1 MQPNCYQ
8 IPTFG
13 MQLFYSCSY
22 FQRLFYQKQLMQP
35 NCQIPTF
42 GMQLFYQ
49 KQLMQLFPTT
59 FLSKTA
65 HAAQL
70 PNPHLRYAAFLSKT
84 AHSYAISND
93 FSIKNS
99 SCSYFQRLFYQK
111 QLMQPNC
118 QIPTFGMQLFYQKQL
133 MQPNYHAAISN
144 DFSIKNSS
152 CSPTAKSPPS
162 VCSFSIKNSSCSL
175 IIMQLFP
182 TTFLSK
188 TAHAAQLPNPHL
200 RYAAF
205 LSKTAHA
212 AISNDFS
219 INQQKSPP
227 SVCSFSIKNSSCNPR
242 KKKEKITI
250 NTTFTSPPPTYLPTY
265 LPTYQPQPQHHHLP
279 TYLPTY
285 LPTSAHPAPRTR
297 TRHLLLLHTQLF
309 IPL

>member
-1 MQPNCYQ
+1 MLHQNSSHTKNHKTSLLLHKFTKPTTTTAHAAQLPNPHLRYAAFLSKTAHAAISNDFSIKNSSCS
-8 IPTFG
+8 PTAKSPPSVCSFSIKNS
-13 MQLFYSCSY
+13 SCSY

-84 AHSYAISND
+84 AHAAISND
-93 FSIKNS
+93 FSIKNSSCSPTAKSPPSVCSFSIKNS

-200 RYAAF
+200 RY
-205 LSKTAHA
+205 
-212 AISNDFS
+212 
-219 INQQKSPP
+219 
-227 SVCSFSIKNSSCNPR
+227 
-242 KKKEKITI
+242 
-250 NTTFTSPPPTYLPTY
+250 
-265 LPTYQPQPQHHHLP
+265 
-279 TYLPTY
+279 
-285 LPTSAHPAPRTR
+285 
-297 TRHLLLLHTQLF
+297 
-309 IPL
+309 